1 MGLTELYESIIKPY
15 VQDRGVTWEIQ
26 GAEEDVSSER
36 FYIVSKE
43 NYSPSFGGSVGSYLL
58 MPLEMR
64 KERSSG

>member
-43 NYSPSFGGSVGSYLL
+43 NYSPSFGESVGSYLL

-64 KERSSG
+64 KERSYG